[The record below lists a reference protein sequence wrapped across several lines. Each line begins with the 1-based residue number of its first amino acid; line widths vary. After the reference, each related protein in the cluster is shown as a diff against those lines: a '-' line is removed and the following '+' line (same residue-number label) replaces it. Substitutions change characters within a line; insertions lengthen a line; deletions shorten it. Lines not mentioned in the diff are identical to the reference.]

1 MLQLDFTQEG
11 GRIQIFSP
19 HLLAR
24 RASIGKLIL
33 GAGGG
38 DASYRAHSRGSIKQH
53 KEDQFTGGLEQ
64 GTQQALRAAKV
75 VQLMFP
81 MEGQLNAWRHDIDRL
96 MASNKVSLR
105 PDWTPLKIWVGTWNA
120 ANLDPPFDTLP
131 LAAWLFGGD
140 PNGTPTCDI
149 YAVGFQELG
158 GGGGGVNLGGGGG
171 GGTAKEAAAKA
182 AAEADEKA
190 SAALNRCSVAS
201 AGGPVPAAT
210 PAATDPHLHAAAA
223 AGAGKKAYRRAS
235 ARTGKQGPEG
245 GGVVLTS
252 MAAALQNV
260 LGSEFTLVEA
270 MPMFQIQ
277 LFVFVRT
284 SHLHHAGRVACG
296 AVPTFRTA
304 YSKAGTYATPKMLA
318 MRKGGVGITLSL
330 GRTTFCF
337 VTAHLAAHQGEKGQM
352 LERNRDSVRILQNL
366 LGDGRDA
373 CTCFDHLFVFG
384 DLNYRLGTTVDD
396 PRDLLVRTI
405 PTSTLNI
412 NSRSS

>member
-1 MLQLDFTQEG
+1 MPLFNLELARVDKCQVVEVDGKSVGRQLNKTASLLQLDFTQEG

-33 GAGGG
+33 GSGGG

-140 PNGTPTCDI
+140 PNGTPTCDLCGRI
-149 YAVGFQELG
+149 PGAGWWRWWGQSG
-158 GGGGGVNLGGGGG
+158 WRWRRR
-171 GGTAKEAAAKA
+171 TAKEAAAKA

-223 AGAGKKAYRRAS
+223 AGAGKKAYGAPPP
-235 ARTGKQGPEG
+235 GP
-245 GGVVLTS
+245 
-252 MAAALQNV
+252 A
-260 LGSEFTLVEA
+260 
-270 MPMFQIQ
+270 
-277 LFVFVRT
+277 
-284 SHLHHAGRVACG
+284 
-296 AVPTFRTA
+296 
-304 YSKAGTYATPKMLA
+304 SKALKVAVLY
-318 MRKGGVGITLSL
+318 
-330 GRTTFCF
+330 
-337 VTAHLAAHQGEKGQM
+337 
-352 LERNRDSVRILQNL
+352 
-366 LGDGRDA
+366 
-373 CTCFDHLFVFG
+373 
-384 DLNYRLGTTVDD
+384 
-396 PRDLLVRTI
+396 
-405 PTSTLNI
+405 
-412 NSRSS
+412 